1 MVKPAA
7 KKEVVHHLMQG
18 YSVSLRRAC
27 RLLEL
32 NTSSYY
38 YQTKPG
44 NDEALRKAL
53 KAIASRRRRWG
64 YRMLTCALRRQ
75 GFTDNHKRIYRIYRE
90 EGLQVPKRRKRKT
103 AQWRGEKS
111 TEAETKN
118 DRWSM
123 DFVSDQLANGRR
135 FRTLNIVDDY
145 TRESLAIEVDLSLG
159 GERVCRVLDR
169 LIETRGRPNRVLMD
183 NGPEF
188 TGKALDRWG
197 YDRGVKLQFIEP
209 GKPTQNAFTESF
221 NGTFRNECLN
231 EHWFIDLDEARAL
244 IEDWRIDYNTERPH
258 SSLGGKPPEEYA
270 LTI

>member
-1 MVKPAA
+1 MLRT
-7 KKEVVHHLMQG
+7 EGLVVNPKRT
-18 YSVSLRRAC
+18 Y
-27 RLLEL
+27 RL
-32 NTSSYY
+32 
-38 YQTKPG
+38 
-44 NDEALRKAL
+44 
-53 KAIASRRRRWG
+53 
-64 YRMLTCALRRQ
+64 
-75 GFTDNHKRIYRIYRE
+75 YRE

-111 TEAETKN
+111 TEAEAKN

-209 GKPTQNAFTESF
+209 GKPTQNAYVERFNKTYRTEV
-221 NGTFRNECLN
+221 
-231 EHWFIDLDEARAL
+231 LDCYVFDSLKEVRDMTA
-244 IEDWRIDYNTERPH
+244 DWLHRYNHHRPH
-258 SSLGGKPPEEYA
+258 EALGRIPPVEYRVK
-270 LTI
+270 LFPNLYF